1 MRRRKIASKDFSTI
15 WIVWGS
21 TTSIDLI
28 TSRLTPQR
36 VPGVRLICRS
46 KLNLTSSAVSSPKP
60 LWNCTPFLSLN
71 VHTVPSGE
79 IVQLSARSGSTSAVV
94 TLPSLMAKRV
104 SPRNMKRA
112 MAWLCPRVLEW
123 GSRVSG
129 SLAAMFTTFFCASAT
144 GVSTRLAAANT
155 DRSTRDTGS
164 QTERDIDLSP
174 FAERTTNI
182 ATFAESNQDA
192 RMADTIYES
201 PPCDKGRSV
210 SDVRLTHQPGA
221 AVERRQHLVG
231 LRRRQIEDE
240 AGHTGVAVALDEV
253 PVFRHAEDRD
263 RQRRRVA
270 PGLGDELP
278 EIREKTE
285 HVAVFRPARV
295 RHPAVAEG
303 DRPPRAVGE
312 RAAHDHR
319 RVRLLRRLRP
329 GHHRRELDELAVV
342 FRFRLR
348 PDRPHRLDAL
358 PHHPEARLEVRP
370 VVGHL
375 LGVPAGADAEEEP
388 SARDLVE
395 ARDLLGGLDRIALH
409 DEAHPGG

>member
-1 MRRRKIASKDFSTI
+1 MRRRKIGSKDLRAI
-15 WIVWGS
+15 WTVYGS
-21 TTSIDLI
+21 TTSMDLI
-28 TSRLTPQR
+28 TSRLTPNR
-36 VPGVRLICRS
+36 MPDARLIWRS

-79 IVQLSARSGSTSAVV
+79 SVQLSARSGSTSAVV

-182 ATFAESNQDA
+182 ATFAESSQDA

-201 PPCDKGRSV
+201 PPLRQG
-210 SDVRLTHQPGA
+210 T
-221 AVERRQHLVG
+221 ERRA
-231 LRRRQIEDE
+231 RRRSQ
-240 AGHTGVAVALDEV
+240 T
-253 PVFRHAEDRD
+253 
-263 RQRRRVA
+263 
-270 PGLGDELP
+270 
-278 EIREKTE
+278 
-285 HVAVFRPARV
+285 
-295 RHPAVAEG
+295 
-303 DRPPRAVGE
+303 RA
-312 RAAHDHR
+312 
-319 RVRLLRRLRP
+319 
-329 GHHRRELDELAVV
+329 
-342 FRFRLR
+342 
-348 PDRPHRLDAL
+348 
-358 PHHPEARLEVRP
+358 
-370 VVGHL
+370 
-375 LGVPAGADAEEEP
+375 
-388 SARDLVE
+388 
-395 ARDLLGGLDRIALH
+395 
-409 DEAHPGG
+409 